1 MSRPTVHD
9 IARAAGVSLA
19 TVDRVLNAR
28 PGVRAKTVARV
39 QAAVAE
45 LGYTRDVSAA
55 NLARQRRYRFAF
67 VLPEGGSQFLA
78 GLAEAVAEAAPRLL
92 DERCEVKVLRINL
105 DDPLVARRA
114 ALQLGDGRVD
124 GVAIMANETPTAR
137 DLIVR
142 LTERKVSVVSL
153 VTDQP
158 NAPRGHFVGIDNV
171 AAGRT
176 AGVLMGR
183 FVGPRPGR
191 IAMIVSTMLARDM
204 VQRRFGFDA
213 VMARDF
219 PHLSPLASVEG
230 HDDRERTAR
239 VTAACLDAHPDIVG
253 LYCVGAGTSGVTRV
267 LAERGLAGRIV
278 VIAHELTPHT
288 RAALTDG
295 ILDVVITQNTGH
307 LVRSATRVLRAQ
319 CDGTEVIPSQE
330 RIRIDIVLRENL
342 AAM

>member
-1 MSRPTVHD
+1 M
-9 IARAAGVSLA
+9 ARAAGVSLA

-28 PGVRAKTVARV
+28 PGVRAKTVERV

-67 VLPEGGSQFLA
+67 VLPEGASQFLK
-78 GLAEAVAEAAPRLL
+78 GLSDAVAEAAPRLL
-92 DERCEVKVLRINL
+92 AERCEVRVLRMNL
-105 DDPLVARRA
+105 DDPLVAHRA
-114 ALQLGDGRVD
+114 ALQLGDGRTD

-137 DLIVR
+137 DLIAR
-142 LTERKVSVVSL
+142 LKGRAVAVVSL

-158 NAPRGHFVGIDNV
+158 NAPRDRFVGIDNV

-183 FVGPRPGR
+183 FAGVRSGR

-204 VQRRFGFDA
+204 VQRRFGFDQ

-219 PHLSPLASVEG
+219 PHLVPLPSAEG
-230 HDDRERTAR
+230 HDDRDRTAG
-239 VTAACLDAHPDIVG
+239 VTAACLDRHPDIVG
-253 LYCVGAGTSGVTRV
+253 IYCLGAGTSGVTRV
-267 LAERGLAGRIV
+267 VSDRGLSDRLV

-288 RAALTDG
+288 RKALTDG
-295 ILDVVITQNTGH
+295 VLDVVITQNTGH
-307 LVRSATRVLRAQ
+307 LVRSATRVLRAR
-319 CDGTEVIPSQE
+319 CDGTDVIPSQE
-330 RIRIDIVLRENL
+330 RIRIDIVLKENL
-342 AAM
+342 GSM